1 MSIGSARYQSFRV
14 TGDCRLPLQ
23 LEAHREELEL
33 ISCMLQDHS
42 DEEYCL
48 SAEMGY
54 MHVDSLG
61 DEFYTALICPIYHHK
76 ERTKC
81 YLEIGSNG
89 IQLCVSDPSL
99 PGLNLNPHYDLP
111 EYSVL
116 FSIPAVLI
124 GDLIYELL
132 SFIQTGNELMGLYG
146 YLPAPSMDS
155 LVNLKNEVESY
166 LVNREMQF
174 TLVCSSYVAVK
185 KNGRIRSVLPASKT
199 ITCDDLQ
206 NHLLIE
212 LSPHCKLFFIAGLT
226 STVVSMSVVN
236 KVISNYS
243 VQEVKLYV
251 R

>member
-89 IQLCVSDPSL
+89 IQLCFGPVSPRAQSQPSL
-99 PGLNLNPHYDLP
+99 RFAR
-111 EYSVL
+111 V
-116 FSIPAVLI
+116 FC
-124 GDLIYELL
+124 
-132 SFIQTGNELMGLYG
+132 
-146 YLPAPSMDS
+146 
-155 LVNLKNEVESY
+155 LVFY
-166 LVNREMQF
+166 PRGF
-174 TLVCSSYVAVK
+174 
-185 KNGRIRSVLPASKT
+185 
-199 ITCDDLQ
+199 DW
-206 NHLLIE
+206 
-212 LSPHCKLFFIAGLT
+212 
-226 STVVSMSVVN
+226 
-236 KVISNYS
+236 
-243 VQEVKLYV
+243 
-251 R
+251 